1 MIYFLL
7 VALALGFVR
16 AEKSAILELTGDA
29 PTVHFGKLGGS
40 DVLTLVHSPA
50 EEKLTCSGTLEA
62 TDVRIAGTSTTV
74 ADLIGEVATL
84 RQEMAAVK
92 DRDDATAGFASAR
105 FATVGPFFVPIT
117 ITLSAALHI
126 TLSAAL
132 QITLSLHITLSAAL
146 HITLSAALHITLS
159 AAFHITLSAALDSAS
174 ISFTN
179 ITIAVAS
186 ATFATATITLLTTAS

>member
-132 QITLSLHITLSAAL
+132 
-146 HITLSAALHITLS
+146 HITLS